1 MRKDIIFEEWIL
13 NGIGSYKKN
22 NNEKF
27 EKVNYFFWEWYVKI
41 RGVNI
46 LVDGL
51 FFKEEVCLIE
61 E

>member
-13 NGIGSYKKN
+13 NGIGSYKRS

-27 EKVNYFFWEWYVKI
+27 EKINYFFWEWYIKV

-51 FFKEEVCLIE
+51 FFKEEVCLIVE
-61 E
+61 